1 MRWGGQTVYAMT
13 RVDLHVKVLDDTV
26 VDRAKARDLDV
37 IVYAPHFRRLPDVQ
51 REAAAYSD
59 ADLEIVPG
67 REIFTG
73 TWRNRRH
80 VLVVNPQE
88 PIPDF
93 ITFEGAMN
101 VLGTDEGALLI
112 PHPTF
117 LSVSCSRADI
127 GTYQSVIDAIETYNP
142 KHLSHHN
149 DRAAT
154 VAEDL
159 SLPVFASSYAH
170 LRGTVGEVW
179 TEFDGEITSGD
190 ALVEALVSGMPRTV
204 RRRDGPG
211 HRARCL
217 AEFAHLGWE
226 NSWEKID
233 RVLLSGMEATHPD
246 HVAYDG
252 RFDDVA
258 VY

>member
-1 MRWGGQTVYAMT
+1 MT
-13 RVDLHVKVLDDTV
+13 RVDLHVKVLDETV
-26 VDRAKARDLDV
+26 VERSKARGLDAL
-37 IVYAPHFRRLPDVQ
+37 VYAPHFRRLPEVR

-59 ADLEIVPG
+59 TDLTIVPG
-67 REIFTG
+67 REVFTG

-80 VLVVNPQE
+80 ILVVNPE
-88 PIPDF
+88 NPIPDF
-93 ITFEGAMN
+93 ITFEGAMEI
-101 VLGTDEGALLI
+101 LDADAGAILI

-117 LSVSCSRADI
+117 LTVSCSQDDI
-127 GTYQSVIDAIETYNP
+127 RSYQTVIDGIETYNP

-149 DRAAT
+149 NRAARL
-154 VAEDL
+154 AEDL
-159 SLPVFASSYAH
+159 SVPVFASSYAH

-179 TEFDGEITSGD
+179 TEFEGPITSGET
-190 ALVEALVSGMPRTV
+190 LVEALVSGMARTV
-204 RRRDGPG
+204 RRQDGPA
-211 HRARCL
+211 HRMRCL
-217 AEFAHLGWE
+217 GEFAHLGWE

-252 RFDDVA
+252 QFDEIA

>member
-1 MRWGGQTVYAMT
+1 MT
-13 RVDLHVKVLDDTV
+13 SVDLHVKVLDETV
-26 VDRAKARDLDV
+26 VERAKARGLEV
-37 IVYAPHFRRLPDVQ
+37 IVYAPHFRRLPEVR

-59 ADLEIVPG
+59 SDLEIVPG
-67 REIFTG
+67 REVFTG
-73 TWRNRRH
+73 TWRDRRH
-80 VLVVNPQE
+80 VLVVNPE
-88 PIPDF
+88 NPIPDF
-93 ITFEGAMN
+93 ITFEGAMEA
-101 VLGTDEGALLI
+101 LGSDSGAVLI

-117 LSVSCSRADI
+117 LSVSCSREDI
-127 GTYQSVIDAIETYNP
+127 RAHREIIDAIETYNP
-142 KHLSHHN
+142 KHLTHHN
-149 DRAAT
+149 ERAARL
-154 VAEDL
+154 AEDL
-159 SLPVFASSYAH
+159 SIPVFASSYAH
-170 LRGTVGEVW
+170 LRKTVGEVW
-179 TEFDGEITSGD
+179 TEFDGAISSSEDLLD
-190 ALVEALVSGMPRTV
+190 ALVGDMPRSV

-211 HRARCL
+211 HRLRCL

>member
-1 MRWGGQTVYAMT
+1 MRWDGRTGYAMT
-13 RVDLHVKVLDDTV
+13 RVDMHVKVLDETV
-26 VDRAKARDLDV
+26 VDRAKARGLDV
-37 IVYAPHFRRLPDVQ
+37 IVYAPHFRRLPEVR

-59 ADLEIVPG
+59 TDLVIVPG

-80 VLVVNPQE
+80 VLVVNPQD

-93 ITFEGAMN
+93 ISFEGAMDM
-101 VLGTDEGALLI
+101 LATDDGAVLI

-117 LSVSCSRADI
+117 LTVSCSRDDI
-127 GTYQSVIDAIETYNP
+127 RDHRDDIDAIETYNP
-142 KHLSHHN
+142 KHLTHHN
-149 DRAAT
+149 ERASRL
-154 VAEDL
+154 AEEL
-159 SLPVFASSYAH
+159 SLPVYASSYAH
-170 LRGTVGEVW
+170 LNGTVGEVW
-179 TEFDGEITSGD
+179 TEFEETIASGED
-190 ALVEALVSGMPRTV
+190 LVEALVSDMPRTI

-217 AEFAHLGWE
+217 AEFTHLGWE
-226 NSWEKID
+226 NTWEKID

-252 RFDDVA
+252 RFDEIA